1 LNTTFTNSVVMA
13 KRIEQGIRSDRIF
26 VPTKKKRF
34 EGKKKDVDYIEGGYK
49 DKKNHNTLSNSSQI
63 ANKTT

>member
-1 LNTTFTNSVVMA
+1 
-13 KRIEQGIRSDRIF
+13 

-49 DKKNHNTLSNSSQI
+49 DKKKHNTLSPLSQI
-63 ANKTT
+63 ANKKT

>member
-1 LNTTFTNSVVMA
+1 
-13 KRIEQGIRSDRIF
+13 

-49 DKKNHNTLSNSSQI
+49 DKKNHNTLSPLSQI
-63 ANKTT
+63 ANKKTWSTK